1 MIIKSLN
8 VFYDYGFGFIPFVN
22 FNICFPEIDKDID
35 IILDLLGYQDND
47 N

>member
-8 VFYDYGFGFIPFVN
+8 VFYDCGFGFIPFVD
-22 FNICFPEIDKDID
+22 FDICFPKIDKD